1 MPRRNRKG
9 RRPGQ
14 RPRLFHPES
23 RREARRN
30 QRELE
35 RLLAHPPPELSE
47 PPAPPPLARE
57 CGNCVEWVAP
67 AGGLPE
73 ALAARGRCIHPAS
86 GVLAPPADMPA
97 CPQFTP
103 RR

>member
-35 RLLAHPPPELSE
+35 SLLSRPPPEQ
-47 PPAPPPLARE
+47 PAVPAPPPLARE
-57 CGNCVEWVAP
+57 CGNCLEWIAP
-67 AGGLPE
+67 PD

-86 GVLAPPADMPA
+86 GILAPPADTPA
-97 CPQFTP
+97 CPHFTP

>member
-9 RRPGQ
+9 RRRNS

-35 RLLAHPPPELSE
+35 RFLAN
-47 PPAPPPLARE
+47 PPADPPWEPAPVERARE
-57 CGNCVEWVAP
+57 CGNCLEWVAP
-67 AGGLPE
+67 ADP
-73 ALAARGRCIHPAS
+73 LAGRGRCIHPAS
-86 GVLAPPADMPA
+86 GVVAPPPDMAA
-97 CPQFTP
+97 CPHFTA